1 LSIINFQTIFAIA
14 KNRIKTALLSSTK
27 SSISKASAI
36 TDFKE
41 ITKMGLSISVV
52 FSAIAGYLL
61 GAETINFTTLILLA
75 FGGYFMVG
83 ASNAYNQIIER
94 DLDALMDRT
103 KNRPIPAGRMTV
115 NSAFIIATSF
125 TVAGLITLYII
136 NPKTAMYGAIS
147 IFLYTSVYTP
157 LKTKTSLAVFV
168 GALPGA
174 IPFMLGWVAARNDF
188 GIEPGTLFAIQFFWQ
203 FPHFWAIGWFLHED
217 YKKGGFFMLPTG
229 KPDKGTAVQI
239 IMYSV
244 WTIIA
249 SIIPVLGFTG
259 DLKLSVVGAILVFM
273 LGLVMLFY
281 AFKLF
286 RERTVKVA
294 KQLMLSSVFYI
305 TMLQIIYVV
314 DKFLR

>member
-1 LSIINFQTIFAIA
+1 M
-14 KNRIKTALLSSTK
+14 SSTK
-27 SSISKASAI
+27 STVSTASVV

-52 FSAIAGYLL
+52 FSSIAGYFL
-61 GAETINFTTLILLA
+61 GAETISLTTLLLLTL
-75 FGGYFMVG
+75 GGYFMVG

-115 NSAFIIATSF
+115 NTAFIIATSF
-125 TVAGLITLYII
+125 TVLGLITLYII

-174 IPFMLGWVAARNDF
+174 IPFMLGWVAARNSF

-203 FPHFWAIGWFLHED
+203 FPHFWSIGWFLHED
-217 YKKGGFFMLPTG
+217 YKKGGFHMLPTG

-244 WTIIA
+244 WTIIV
-249 SIIPVLGFTG
+249 SIIPVFGFTG
-259 DLKLSVVGAILVFM
+259 DLKLSIVGAILVFI

-281 AFKLF
+281 ALRLFK
-286 RERTVKVA
+286 ERSVKAA

-305 TMLQIIYVV
+305 TLLQIIYVA

>member
-1 LSIINFQTIFAIA
+1 
-14 KNRIKTALLSSTK
+14 
-27 SSISKASAI
+27 
-36 TDFKE
+36 
-41 ITKMGLSISVV
+41 MGLSLSVV
-52 FSAIAGYLL
+52 FSSIAGYFL
-61 GAETINFTTLILLA
+61 GAETINFTTLLLLA

-115 NSAFIIATSF
+115 NTAFIIATAF
-125 TVAGLITLYII
+125 TILGIVTLYII

-174 IPFMLGWVAARNDF
+174 IPFMLGWVAARNSF

-217 YKKGGFFMLPTG
+217 YKKGGFHMLPT
-229 KPDKGTAVQI
+229 
-239 IMYSV
+239 
-244 WTIIA
+244 
-249 SIIPVLGFTG
+249 
-259 DLKLSVVGAILVFM
+259 
-273 LGLVMLFY
+273 
-281 AFKLF
+281 
-286 RERTVKVA
+286 
-294 KQLMLSSVFYI
+294 
-305 TMLQIIYVV
+305 
-314 DKFLR
+314 